1 MAATLFGLTIFLI
14 FAGFIA
20 FVLQYILKV
29 YREVNAVHARVA
41 PSCAEDDDE
50 EVVIFGNSDS
60 GPNRYASYDGRNKD
74 RSGFVFNTNGNY
86 MGKNG
91 LDSSGNTFG
100 N

>member
-20 FVLQYILKV
+20 FVLRYILKMH
-29 YREVNAVHARVA
+29 RKVNAVHARVA

-50 EVVIFGNSDS
+50 VVVFGSTAP